1 MEQEQWIR
9 DILESQ
15 GGQALMG
22 GGQTTFPGSPFLSK
36 LFAAQGLNSLEST
49 TLPISLGQTTEL
61 TQSNVKMKSLG
72 RVRLFVTPWT
82 VA

>member
-1 MEQEQWIR
+1 MEQEQWIW

-22 GGQTTFPGSPFLSK
+22 GWTDHIPWLPFLSK

-61 TQSNVKMKSLG
+61 TQSKCENEVAQSSDSL
-72 RVRLFVTPWT
+72 
-82 VA
+82 